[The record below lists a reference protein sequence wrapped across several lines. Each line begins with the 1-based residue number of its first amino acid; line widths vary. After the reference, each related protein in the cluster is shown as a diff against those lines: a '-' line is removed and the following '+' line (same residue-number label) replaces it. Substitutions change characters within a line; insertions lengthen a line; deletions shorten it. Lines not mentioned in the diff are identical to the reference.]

1 MLATMSPEL
10 QVNYMQVG
18 AYDKIRQLRETFQ
31 TQARTERFEV
41 TRSLNCCKMADGS
54 SVSAHVMKMQGYLN
68 HLERLGNPVPQ
79 QLAID
84 FILAS
89 LSKDYKQFVINYN
102 MNNVERPISELHQ
115 MLKTVVQSMKADPK
129 DVLMIKERRGRK
141 RKGSFSGKGE
151 RKWKN
156 FTKAKRAPKVA
167 KDTHKCFECGE
178 LGHWK
183 RNSLSIS
190 TIEKGI
196 QRGQLR
202 RKVSIYHRNCFY
214 HFRY

>member
-1 MLATMSPEL
+1 
-10 QVNYMQVG
+10 
-18 AYDKIRQLRETFQ
+18 
-31 TQARTERFEV
+31 
-41 TRSLNCCKMADGS
+41 
-54 SVSAHVMKMQGYLN
+54 MQGYLN
-68 HLERLGNPVPQ
+68 HLEKLGNPVPQ

-115 MLKTVVQSMKADPK
+115 MLKTAEQSMKGDPK
-129 DVLMIKERRGRK
+129 DVLMIKESRGRK

-183 RNSLSIS
+183 RNCPKYLNGRKGNSKGS
-190 TIEKGI
+190 TSKKGI
-196 QRGQLR
+196 YLP
-202 RKVSIYHRNCFY
+202 
-214 HFRY
+214 

>member
-18 AYDKIRQLRETFQ
+18 AYDMIRQLRETFQ

-41 TRSLNCCKMADGS
+41 TRSLNSCKMADGS

-115 MLKTVVQSMKADPK
+115 MLKTAEQSMKGDPK
-129 DVLMIKERRGRK
+129 DVLMIKESMGKK
-141 RKGSFSGKGE
+141 RKGSFSG
-151 RKWKN
+151 
-156 FTKAKRAPKVA
+156 
-167 KDTHKCFECGE
+167 
-178 LGHWK
+178 
-183 RNSLSIS
+183 
-190 TIEKGI
+190 
-196 QRGQLR
+196 
-202 RKVSIYHRNCFY
+202 
-214 HFRY
+214 